1 MGRAFNI
8 FNHGICPHKFKIL
21 NSKGGITMKIM
32 DVWKKVK
39 DVIINPP
46 FGKPVKIVKKTAK
59 KRGRKGKKSPR
70 R

>member
-1 MGRAFNI
+1 
-8 FNHGICPHKFKIL
+8 
-21 NSKGGITMKIM
+21 MKIM
-32 DVWKKVK
+32 NLLKKVK

-46 FGKPVKIVKKTAK
+46 FGKPAVKVVKKTAK